1 MHSASNVCR
10 WARGFRSWFGSGVGP
25 WDGLGGRTCHRP
37 WRAAPF
43 LPAFLIVVVAW
54 ACGGGSAFA
63 QWGFGFN
70 RGGYASTAGQ
80 AADYG
85 MSEVLRAQGARNLD
99 NSEAAKNWEDAKT
112 QEIQNRLRW
121 TETYFE
127 MRKVN
132 REARAA
138 EAGPPITQEQA
149 IRMAKMKAPSRLG
162 STQLDPVTGHISY
175 PIILTQNVYDEYR
188 SRLDKLFSERAAAGG
203 SIRYEQFQDIQSTVS
218 QFIEALQKRVKEYA
232 AADYGPARTFLDS
245 LAHEARMP
253 AG

>member
-1 MHSASNVCR
+1 MLSPSDIHSSPAGFGLRSSC
-10 WARGFRSWFGSGVGP
+10 WRGVAVA
-25 WDGLGGRTCHRP
+25 C
-37 WRAAPF
+37 A
-43 LPAFLIVVVAW
+43 AW
-54 ACGGGSAFA
+54 ACCGGTAFA
-63 QWGFGFN
+63 QWGMGFN

-112 QEIQNRLRW
+112 LEIQNRLRW

-138 EAGPPITQEQA
+138 EAGPAITQEQA

-175 PIILTQNVYDEYR
+175 PMILTAETYTDYR
-188 SRLDKLFSERAAAGG
+188 NRLDKLFSERAAAGG
-203 SIRYEQFQDIQSTVS
+203 SIRYEQFQDIQTTVS
-218 QFIEALQKRVKEYA
+218 QFIDALKKRVTEYA
-232 AADYGPARTFLDS
+232 AADYGPARTFLES

-253 AG
+253 SG